1 MRAREVRPQ
10 LFSRLQLMR
19 LDQGTPVASA
29 PPRQPDQRAFRF
41 IDGDAGAAK
50 VGGDLPFSQRKMLST
65 KAINGR
71 LLRLRA
77 TRRFS
82 PFAAAELPAAG
93 SGWLRVG
100 HRQCPV

>member
-10 LFSRLQLMR
+10 SFSRLQLMR
-19 LDQGTPVASA
+19 LDQDTPVASA

-41 IDGDAGAAK
+41 VDDHAGAAK
-50 VGGDLPFSQRKMLST
+50 VGHDLAFHQNKMLGT

-71 LLRLRA
+71 LRRLRA

-82 PFAAAELPAAG
+82 SFAALELPAAE
-93 SGWLRVG
+93 SRWLQV
-100 HRQCPV
+100 